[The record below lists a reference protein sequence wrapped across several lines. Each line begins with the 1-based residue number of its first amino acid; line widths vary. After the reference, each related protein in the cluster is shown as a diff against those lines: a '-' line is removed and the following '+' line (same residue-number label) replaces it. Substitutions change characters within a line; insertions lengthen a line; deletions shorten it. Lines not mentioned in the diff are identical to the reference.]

1 MKRPHESLTVL
12 FDTDY
17 DQLLELI
24 LVEAPQF
31 DYHPALAFP
40 DEDTRFFIQLDE
52 CPWDYI

>member
-24 LVEAPQF
+24 VDDAPQEIPNKDAEYPWF
-31 DYHPALAFP
+31 LI
-40 DEDTRFFIQLDE
+40 RLDE